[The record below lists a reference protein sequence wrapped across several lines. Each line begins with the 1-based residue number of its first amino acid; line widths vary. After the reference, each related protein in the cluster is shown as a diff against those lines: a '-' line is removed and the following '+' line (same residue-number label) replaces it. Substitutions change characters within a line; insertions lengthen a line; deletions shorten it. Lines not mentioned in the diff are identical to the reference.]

1 MSPRRRGAVLLLLS
15 LACGGLAASHVHGLE
30 RDVEARVGAEV
41 PVVVTARE
49 VAPGAV
55 MRRGALRLARVP
67 ARYAPPDGL
76 ATVAEAAGLRSATA
90 LPRGSYVTVSRLRDT
105 RTERSPG
112 ALRRGERAVEVGVAG
127 GASVAGA
134 PPGSRVDVLVSSEP
148 GGGGGRTV
156 VALESVELLGL
167 RDGAGGAGASDAR
180 GGVGGAADGRATLRV
195 TLRQAAYL
203 TAAENFASE
212 VRLLLRPPGERGR
225 SGPVA
230 VGAGEL

>member
-1 MSPRRRGAVLLLLS
+1 M
-15 LACGGLAASHVHGLE
+15 
-30 RDVEARVGAEV
+30 
-41 PVVVTARE
+41 
-49 VAPGAV
+49 
-55 MRRGALRLARVP
+55 
-67 ARYAPPDGL
+67 
-76 ATVAEAAGLRSATA
+76 AGLRSTTA
-90 LPRGSYVTVSRLRDT
+90 LPRGSYVTVSRLRDE
-105 RTERSPG
+105 RAERSPG

-127 GASVAGA
+127 GASLGGA

-148 GGGGGRTV
+148 GGGAGRTV

-167 RDGAGGAGASDAR
+167 REAGGRS
-180 GGVGGAADGRATLRV
+180 RATLRV

>member
-1 MSPRRRGAVLLLLS
+1 VSPRRRGVVLVSLS

-30 RDVEARVGAEV
+30 HDVEARVGAEV
-41 PVVVTARE
+41 PVVVTARD
-49 VAPGAV
+49 VAPGAA
-55 MRRGALRLARVP
+55 MRRAALRLARVP
-67 ARYAPPDGL
+67 ARYAPPDAL

-90 LPRGSYVTVSRLRDT
+90 LPRGSYVTVSRLRDD
-105 RTERSPG
+105 RAERSPG

-127 GASVAGA
+127 GASLAGA

-148 GGGGGRTV
+148 GGGAGRTV

-167 RDGAGGAGASDAR
+167 RDTAGGAASGDAPEGAA
-180 GGVGGAADGRATLRV
+180 GAADARATLRV

-212 VRLLLRPPGERGR
+212 VRLLLRPVGERGR
-225 SGPVA
+225 SRPVA